1 MPALPLVSMLILLEP
16 KLTLL
21 RVHITLVL
29 LPHHLQHHLKPSS
42 QRPARNPSTSPPAS
56 KGVSQYQNKADM
68 ADMQP
73 CLGFTTYLLEMEGVL
88 ATLLWP
94 HPGA

>member
-21 RVHITLVL
+21 RVHITLV

-73 CLGFTTYLLEMEGVL
+73 CLGFTSYLLEMEGVL
-88 ATLLWP
+88 ATLLC